1 MASDAREV
9 LFGDACSRIRKMKNI
24 LKILSLAG
32 LLLLSCDELPVE
44 TIFVPVGDKKG
55 VFITCEG
62 NYMYGNSSLSFYDK
76 EKKQVYNQVFY
87 ARNGAPLGDVAQSMA
102 VHGNY
107 LFVVVNNSGKVVALD
122 PVTLEYIGVVPGLV
136 SPRYVEIISD
146 HKGYISDLYARRITI
161 FDPVT
166 LQKTGTIV
174 VSDGKPNSVKHPT
187 ETFARFGNKVFVTCW
202 SYDNQVLVIDS
213 DRDQVTDSITVPPQ
227 PKRIVTDRKGK
238 IWVLTGGS
246 PNGSAIDI
254 RKPALVRI
262 DPETHTVEQ
271 IYEWGVQAGYPG
283 DMKLNREKDTLLIIA
298 GDLYKMAVTE
308 RRLPV
313 TPFIKAGKRL
323 FFSLGIDP
331 GSGDI
336 YISDA
341 LDYARNAVIYR
352 YTLFGTAIDTFTVGI
367 NPGDFLFN

>member
-1 MASDAREV
+1 M
-9 LFGDACSRIRKMKNI
+9 RKI

-32 LLLLSCDELPVE
+32 LLHSSCEELPVE

-87 ARNGAPLGDVAQSMA
+87 ARNGAPLGDVAQSLA
-102 VHGNY
+102 VHGNT

-122 PVTLEYIGVVPGLV
+122 PVTLGYKGVVPGLV

-146 HKGYISDLYARRITI
+146 HKGYISDLYARMITI
-161 FDPVT
+161 FDPGT

-187 ETFARFGNKVFVTCW
+187 ETFARIGNKVFVTCW
-202 SYDNQVLVIDS
+202 SYDNQVLVIDA

-227 PKRIVTDRKGK
+227 PKRIVTDRRGK

-246 PNGSAIDI
+246 LTGTAGAF

-271 IYEWGVQAGYPG
+271 IYEWGIQAGYPG
-283 DMKLNREKDTLLIIA
+283 DMKLNPDRDTLLIIA
-298 GDLYKMAVTE
+298 GDLYKMAVSE
-308 RRLPV
+308 RKLPV
-313 TPFIKAGKRL
+313 VPFIEAGQRL

-331 GSGDI
+331 GTGDI
-336 YISDA
+336 YLSDA

-352 YTLFGTAIDTFTVGI
+352 YTESGAAIDTFSVGI

>member
-1 MASDAREV
+1 MASDAWEV
-9 LFGDACSRIRKMKNI
+9 LFGDAYGRNIKMKNI
-24 LKILSLAG
+24 LKILSLTG
-32 LLLLSCDELPVE
+32 ILHLSCKELPVD

-102 VHGNY
+102 LHGNF
-107 LFVVVNNSGKVVALD
+107 LFVVVINSGKVVALD
-122 PVTLEYIGVVPGLV
+122 PVTLEFKGVVPGLV
-136 SPRYVEIISD
+136 SPRYIEIVSD
-146 HKGYISDLYARRITI
+146 HKGYISDLYARKITI
-161 FDPVT
+161 FDPGT

-187 ETFARFGNKVFVTCW
+187 ETFARIGNKVFVTCW
-202 SYDNQVLVIDS
+202 SYDNQVLVIDA
-213 DRDQVTDSITVPPQ
+213 DRDVVTDSITVPPQ

-238 IWVLTGGS
+238 IWILCGGS
-246 PNGSAIDI
+246 YTGAADDI
-254 RKPALVRI
+254 RKPALARI

-271 IYEWGVQAGYPG
+271 IYEWRLPTGYPG
-283 DMKLNREKDTLLIIA
+283 DMKLNPSGDTLLIIA

-308 RRLPV
+308 RKLPG
-313 TPFIKAGKRL
+313 TPFIEARQRL

-331 GSGDI
+331 ETGDI
-336 YISDA
+336 YLSDA

-352 YTLFGTAIDTFTVGI
+352 YTSFGTAIDTFTVGI
-367 NPGDFLFN
+367 NSGDYLFN